1 MENSDSNSSC
11 SDSVSSCSD
20 SVTIYPYCEQ
30 QIHRHELILN
40 EDYHAHE
47 GKQCFGCGLVL
58 HSSSAVYRCIDF
70 SSSDVDEA
78 HEGCAQFFIHKS
90 CAHLPDRIKHPSHK
104 HKMDRDNWPRE
115 EKGSCSLCGIK
126 VKGISYLCYLCKEN
140 YRLCLFCVIPLNKIN
155 IDTPYHSHKLT
166 LSTRLATFQCDACRE
181 VDTDFSYMCY
191 TCPFYIHLACSNL
204 PNLLETKIHPKH
216 PLRLAYSLP
225 EIHRKFLQH
234 CTICRTQLFHSHW
247 LYYCPNCRFFAHIK
261 CAISAHISSDKEKD
275 DDDDNLVHLPLPD
288 HESLLQQCIKK
299 KIIYWLQDAPVT
311 PPVEINHWSHDQHRM
326 LLMHRS
332 GSIIADD
339 KGLLICNLCTKSI
352 STVDDTDDVFYECS
366 ECDFILHRY
375 CALFPKEMQH
385 DLEGKLVGIQPS
397 VHEIWSCSLCKG
409 FRNGAQMQTTYVHC
423 TECGTTIAVK
433 LDIECALLPKQIKH
447 EVHHHILTQ
456 YRDCFSHKCLA
467 CNKPTREGDAL
478 FKCLKDDMAV
488 FTIHV
493 NCVLKPHRLT
503 HRWDP
508 HPLDL
513 IFSPAEV
520 EDHPHEFQCEFC
532 SEEIDTNCW
541 FYHCSVC
548 DLSFHLGEC
557 LDLSPYSRVKFGA
570 TNIKIQDHHHGL
582 TFVLNKRRQ
591 PCQRCHK
598 DTYGKPVLECKPCR
612 FTQHAQPDLCS

>member
-1 MENSDSNSSC
+1 MARFLP
-11 SDSVSSCSD
+11 SVQ
-20 SVTIYPYCEQ
+20 V
-30 QIHRHELILN
+30 LILVLLLAMTMVISIESPYFPYEVQLGLDGRG
-40 EDYHAHE
+40 ED
-47 GKQCFGCGLVL
+47 GDLLMGDM
-58 HSSSAVYRCIDF
+58 IDPYEELNME
-70 SSSDVDEA
+70 SGSLRRRSLA
-78 HEGCAQFFIHKS
+78 GRSYI
-90 CAHLPDRIKHPSHK
+90 SH
-104 HKMDRDNWPRE
+104 DAPN
-115 EKGSCSLCGIK
+115 
-126 VKGISYLCYLCKEN
+126 
-140 YRLCLFCVIPLNKIN
+140 
-155 IDTPYHSHKLT
+155 TPYHSHKLT

-433 LDIECALLPKQIKH
+433 LDIE
-447 EVHHHILTQ
+447 
-456 YRDCFSHKCLA
+456 
-467 CNKPTREGDAL
+467 
-478 FKCLKDDMAV
+478 
-488 FTIHV
+488 
-493 NCVLKPHRLT
+493 LT